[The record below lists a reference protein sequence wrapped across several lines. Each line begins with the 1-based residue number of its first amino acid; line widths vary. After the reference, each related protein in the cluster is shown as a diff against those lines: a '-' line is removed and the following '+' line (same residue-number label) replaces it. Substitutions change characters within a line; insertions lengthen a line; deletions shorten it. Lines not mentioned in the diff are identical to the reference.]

1 MLIFIQSFT
10 NEEIK
15 PLLIKIYNNLF
26 NIEKKVNYATIIT
39 FKWIDQKD
47 FFILFYFKNCVTMPK
62 IIHLVKK
69 KERKIYIKWC
79 CLTIEYKII
88 NLIIIHIQII
98 KLYQKFCYG

>member
-39 FKWIDQKD
+39 FK
-47 FFILFYFKNCVTMPK
+47 
-62 IIHLVKK
+62 
-69 KERKIYIKWC
+69 
-79 CLTIEYKII
+79 
-88 NLIIIHIQII
+88 
-98 KLYQKFCYG
+98 